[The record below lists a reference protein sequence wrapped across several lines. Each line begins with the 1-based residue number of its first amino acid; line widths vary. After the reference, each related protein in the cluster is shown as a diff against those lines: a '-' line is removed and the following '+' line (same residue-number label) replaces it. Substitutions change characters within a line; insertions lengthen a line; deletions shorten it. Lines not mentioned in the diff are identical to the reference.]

1 MPNACLLTGRV
12 AQALTKIQR
21 DLRVF
26 GLSLKV
32 LDCYRPQAAVNYFVR
47 WAGNSSD
54 ASMRAQ
60 YHPRVGKTDL
70 IAKGYIAS
78 PSSHSRGS
86 TVDVTVVSMLPSENP
101 GAEKPASCGGSLG
114 NGALDM
120 GTGYDCFDKA
130 AHTYQPVV

>member
-1 MPNACLLTGRV
+1 VPGYTANECLLTGSA

-21 DLRVF
+21 ELRAF

-60 YHPRVGKTDL
+60 YYPRVAKTEL
-70 IAKGYIAS
+70 IAKGDIAS
-78 PSSHSRGS
+78 PSSHSRGLS
-86 TVDVTVVSMLPSENP
+86 ALVAWGDQNSGNRTIF
-101 GAEKPASCGGSLG
+101 SCHLEVFCPP
-114 NGALDM
+114 LIR
-120 GTGYDCFDKA
+120 KR
-130 AHTYQPVV
+130 